1 MTNRYIYS
9 YLNYYNKYNEFKK
22 YFFILMMRRLRN
34 ESKKW
39 QEFNSKGDRQI
50 SLDLETKIVHVF
62 YKNVS
67 NFKNVLFTLKMSGEY
82 PFKAP
87 KVFIS
92 TGKYEERHILQ
103 LYKMTRRGQ
112 NELEKM
118 SNMKCLCCFT
128 ILCSDNWHPTRNI
141 LDILK
146 EIEYFLELRDRIR
159 SRVAVRVFQRH
170 ESGLPAVLWNEII
183 NFI

>member
-1 MTNRYIYS
+1 
-9 YLNYYNKYNEFKK
+9 
-22 YFFILMMRRLRN
+22 MMRRLRN

-39 QEFNSKGDRQI
+39 GEFNSKGDRQI
-50 SLDLETKIVHVF
+50 SLDLESNTVHIF
-62 YKNVS
+62 YLNIS
-67 NFKNVLFTLKMSGEY
+67 NFKNVLFTIKVPGEY

-92 TGKYEERHILQ
+92 TGAHEERHIMQ
-103 LYKMTRRGQ
+103 LYKMTRLGQ
-112 NELEKM
+112 NELEILM
-118 SNMKCLCCFT
+118 PNMKCLCCFT
-128 ILCSDNWHPTRNI
+128 ILCNDKWGPMKNI

-146 EIEYFLELRDRIR
+146 EIEFFLELRDRVR
-159 SRVAVRVFQRH
+159 SRVTARVFQRH